1 MTYRKRLLEY
11 QPRRQSSRLEKLKQQ
26 KEEEEKMLQRE
37 EEERLRQEREKKE
50 RLEKLLKH
58 LFGQKL
64 PVKISK
70 GSS

>member
-1 MTYRKRLLEY
+1 MQACAEPNYNVLLHTRRKRLLEY

-50 RLEKLLKH
+50 R
-58 LFGQKL
+58 
-64 PVKISK
+64 
-70 GSS
+70 